1 MNELELRSYV
11 VGIANE
17 WLKAGLKESDGSHMK
32 IINIYNKHTPLAR
45 NYKVKKTDAW
55 CATTVSALFIEAEN
69 RTGIKFT
76 SIMGLE
82 CSCENQINLLKKLN
96 SWQERD
102 DYTPTIG
109 DIIYYDWQDNGKG
122 DNTGRADHT
131 GIVAGI
137 SGTTITVIEGNNA
150 DAVKTRKIKVNG
162 KTIRGFGIPK
172 YSKLVS
178 GTTTTA
184 SKPATTN
191 TTAAKPAASKPATT
205 ATAKPATTTT
215 VVKPATSK
223 PATTVNSKPV
233 LGKYVNSNIDYGYVF
248 DPVYYSNKYADL
260 KKAFGTNAKALFNH
274 FLNHGMNEHRQA
286 IANFNVEV
294 YKAKNK
300 DLQRAFGGTWK
311 KYYQHYCR
319 FGYKEKRVSY

>member
-1 MNELELRSYV
+1 MNEIELRSYV

-17 WLKAGLKESDGSHMK
+17 WLKAGLKESNGSHMN

-82 CSCENQINLLKKLN
+82 CSCENQINLLKKLS

-109 DIIYYDWQDNGKG
+109 DTIYYDWQDTGKG
-122 DNTGRADHT
+122 DNTGHADHV

-150 DAVKTRKIKVNG
+150 DAVKTRKIKVNA

-172 YSKLVS
+172 YSKLVT
-178 GTTTTA
+178 GKTTTTTTA
-184 SKPATTN
+184 KPTTTN
-191 TTAAKPAASKPATT
+191 TTTV
-205 ATAKPATTTT
+205 KPATTTT
-215 VVKPATSK
+215 AKPAASNTV
-223 PATTVNSKPV
+223 TTVNVKPV
-233 LGKYVNSNIDYGYVF
+233 LGKYVNYNIDYGYVF
-248 DPVYYSNKYADL
+248 DPVYYSNKYSDL

-274 FLNHGMNEHRQA
+274 FLNYGMNEHRQG

-300 DLQRAFGGTWK
+300 DLQRAFGNKWK
-311 KYYQHYCR
+311 SYYQHYCR

>member
-1 MNELELRSYV
+1 MNEIELRSYV

-17 WLKAGLKESDGSHMK
+17 WLKAGFKESDGSHMN

-82 CSCENQINLLKKLN
+82 CSCENQINLLKKLS

-109 DIIYYDWQDNGKG
+109 DTIYYDWQDNGKG
-122 DNTGRADHT
+122 DNTGHADHV

-162 KTIRGFGIPK
+162 KTIRGFGVPK
-172 YSKLVS
+172 YSKLVT
-178 GTTTTA
+178 GT
-184 SKPATTN
+184 
-191 TTAAKPAASKPATT
+191 TTAAKPAVSTKPATVKPVT
-205 ATAKPATTTT
+205 KPVVKPVTAKPATSNTTTT
-215 VVKPATSK
+215 VNT
-223 PATTVNSKPV
+223 KPV

-248 DPVYYSNKYADL
+248 DPIFYSNRYSDL

-294 YKAKNK
+294 YKAKNR
-300 DLQRAFGGTWK
+300 DLQRAFGTKWK
-311 KYYQHYCR
+311 SYYQHYCR

>member
-1 MNELELRSYV
+1 MNEIELRSYV

-17 WLKAGLKESDGSHMK
+17 WLKAGFKESDGSHMN

-122 DNTGRADHT
+122 DNTGHADHV

-162 KTIRGFGIPK
+162 KTIRGFGLPK
-172 YSKLVS
+172 YSKLVA
-178 GTTTTA
+178 GKTTTTTV
-184 SKPATTN
+184 SKPATT
-191 TTAAKPAASKPATT
+191 TTTAAAKPAASKPATT
-205 ATAKPATTTT
+205 TTTKPATTNTT
-215 VVKPATSK
+215 
-223 PATTVNSKPV
+223 TTVNAKPV
-233 LGKYVNSNIDYGYVF
+233 LGKYINSNIDYGYVF
-248 DPVYYSNKYADL
+248 DPVYYSNRYADL

-300 DLQRAFGGTWK
+300 DLQRAFGNKWK
-311 KYYQHYCR
+311 SYYQHYCR
-319 FGYKEKRVSY
+319 FGYKEKRVSF

>member
-1 MNELELRSYV
+1 MNEIELRSYV

-17 WLKAGLKESDGSHMK
+17 WLKAGFKESDGSHMN
-32 IINIYNKHTPLAR
+32 IINIYNKHIPLAR

-109 DIIYYDWQDNGKG
+109 DTIYYDWQDNGKG
-122 DNTGRADHT
+122 DNTGHADHT

-162 KTIRGFGIPK
+162 KTIRGYGVPK
-172 YSKLVS
+172 YSKLVT
-178 GTTTTA
+178 GKTTTTTTTA
-184 SKPATTN
+184 KPATT
-191 TTAAKPAASKPATT
+191 TTTAKPAASKPATT
-205 ATAKPATTTT
+205 TTAKPAATTTT
-215 VVKPATSK
+215 VNA
-223 PATTVNSKPV
+223 KPV

-248 DPVYYSNKYADL
+248 DPVFYSNKYADL

-300 DLQRAFGGTWK
+300 DLQRAFGNKWK
-311 KYYQHYCR
+311 SYYQHYCR

>member
-1 MNELELRSYV
+1 MNEIELRSYV

-17 WLKAGLKESDGSHMK
+17 WLKAGFKESDGSHMN

-82 CSCENQINLLKKLN
+82 CSCENQINLLKKLS

-109 DIIYYDWQDNGKG
+109 DTIYYDWQDNGKG
-122 DNTGRADHT
+122 DNTGHADHV

-162 KTIRGFGIPK
+162 KTIRGFGVPK
-172 YSKLVS
+172 YSKLVT

-191 TTAAKPAASKPATT
+191 TTVAKPAASKPATT
-205 ATAKPATTTT
+205 TTTAKPATTTT
-215 VVKPATSK
+215 VAK
-223 PATTVNSKPV
+223 PATTTTTVNVKPV

-248 DPVYYSNKYADL
+248 DPVYYSNKYGDL

-319 FGYKEKRVSY
+319 FGYKEKRVSC

>member
-17 WLKAGLKESDGSHMK
+17 WLKAGFKESDGSHMN

-82 CSCENQINLLKKLN
+82 CSCENQINLLKKLS
-96 SWQERD
+96 SWEERD

-122 DNTGRADHT
+122 DNTGHADHT

-162 KTIRGFGIPK
+162 KTIRGFGVPK

-184 SKPATTN
+184 SKPATT

-205 ATAKPATTTT
+205 TTTAKPATNTTIAKPATTTT
-215 VVKPATSK
+215 VVN
-223 PATTVNSKPV
+223 VKPV

-274 FLNHGMNEHRQA
+274 FLNYGMNEHRQA